1 MNVSSILFAV
11 CHIVFGAP
19 REPLIGTVSSPDITR
34 LVALE
39 RHQPGLRASLE
50 RAGVR
55 VLGGV
60 PSSLGSIR
68 NGLDTV
74 FVALPESGHFR
85 AWGGFVEW
93 VREWIRGEEERRR
106 GLGKIV
112 VVDLGR
118 RVSFIL
124 YYEQLLARGTGLHIS
139 DTTGYFRAPDR
150 RPVESSIDLVRLTPT
165 KAGVD
170 PPWPVEP
177 GYFSREEFSAMVD
190 IDGRFFYEL
199 NRLDVEVGEDLEET
213 VTYDNERV
221 LVDAV
226 TGDRWTEEGSSGELY
241 FRGTWGMSFD
251 VMRDWADTTGMSWQA
266 AIVMGNAQYIWAFQ
280 PRTRRIQRLSLDPL
294 LVLED
299 QKLDPSVPGRIEAV
313 AEEMESDDVS
323 RRVVVTLVHDGERY
337 RITRSQ
343 GKRLFARVADWN
355 GSESLG
361 ERPMLFLNGTQ
372 LSLDGPEME
381 LDSLAWR
388 DLPVASP

>member
-1 MNVSSILFAV
+1 MNVSALLLAV
-11 CHIVFGAP
+11 SHIVFGAS
-19 REPLIGTVSSPDITR
+19 REPLIGAVSSPDITR

-60 PSSLGSIR
+60 SSSLGSIR
-68 NGLDTV
+68 SYHDTV
-74 FVALPESGHFR
+74 FVALPESDGFR
-85 AWGGFVEW
+85 DWGGFVD
-93 VREWIRGEEERRR
+93 WIRGEEERRT
-106 GLGKIV
+106 GSGEIV

-124 YYEQLLARGTGLHIS
+124 DYQQLLARGTGLQIS

-150 RPVESSIDLVRLTPT
+150 RPVESSVDLVRLTSSE
-165 KAGVD
+165 VSW
-170 PPWPVEP
+170 PPPGPIEP
-177 GYFSREEFSAMVD
+177 GFFRRTEISAMLD
-190 IDGRFFYEL
+190 IGGRFFYEL
-199 NRLDVEVGEDLEET
+199 IDSDVEVGEDLEET
-213 VTYDNERV
+213 VTYDNDRV

-226 TGDRWTEEGSSGELY
+226 TGDRWTEEGSGGELY
-241 FRGTWGMSFD
+241 FRGRRGMSFD
-251 VMRDWADTTGMSWQA
+251 VIRDWVDTTGMSWQA

-294 LVLED
+294 VVLED

-313 AEEMESDDVS
+313 ADEMESDDVS
-323 RRVVVTLVHDGERY
+323 RRVVVSLVHDGERY

-343 GKRLFARVADWN
+343 GERLFARIADWK
-355 GSESLG
+355 GAVTVG
-361 ERPMLFLNGTQ
+361 QRPMLFLNGTRVQ
-372 LSLDGPEME
+372 LDGPEVE
-381 LDSLAWR
+381 LDSLAWT

>member
-11 CHIVFGAP
+11 CLIVFGAP

-93 VREWIRGEEERRR
+93 VREWIRGEEERTS
-106 GLGKIV
+106 GAAEIV

-118 RVSFIL
+118 RVSFAL
-124 YYEQLLARGTGLHIS
+124 VYGGGYRGGLQIM
-139 DTTGYFRAPDR
+139 DPTGYFRAPDR
-150 RPVESSIDLVRLTPT
+150 SPVESSIDLVRLTPA

-170 PPWPVEP
+170 PPWPIEP

-190 IDGRFFYEL
+190 IDGRFFYAL

-213 VTYDNERV
+213 VKYDNERV

-226 TGDRWTEEGSSGELY
+226 TGDRWSGEGGGNDLY
-241 FRGTWGMSFD
+241 FRGVWGFFD
-251 VMRDWADTTGMSWQA
+251 VMRNWVDTTGMSWQA
-266 AIVMGNAQYIWAFQ
+266 AIAMGNAQYIWAFQ

-294 LVLED
+294 VVLED

-313 AEEMESDDVS
+313 ADEWESDDVS
-323 RRVVVTLVHDGERY
+323 RRVVISLVHDGERY

-343 GKRLFARVADWN
+343 GKRLFARIADW
-355 GSESLG
+355 SRSVTVAW
-361 ERPMLFLNGTQ
+361 RPFLFLNGTRV
-372 LSLDGPEME
+372 SLDGPEVE
-381 LDSLAWR
+381 LDSLAWT